1 MTAKENAVQI
11 AGLFSSKQKKKK
23 KKHKSD
29 VIMAFP
35 SGKIC
40 VLTNCSHSSVQL
52 FSFFFERESNITK
65 GVYTS
70 INSSY

>member
-1 MTAKENAVQI
+1 MTEKENAVQI
-11 AGLFSSKQKKKK
+11 ASIFPVTKK

-52 FSFFFERESNITK
+52 SSFFFFERESNITK